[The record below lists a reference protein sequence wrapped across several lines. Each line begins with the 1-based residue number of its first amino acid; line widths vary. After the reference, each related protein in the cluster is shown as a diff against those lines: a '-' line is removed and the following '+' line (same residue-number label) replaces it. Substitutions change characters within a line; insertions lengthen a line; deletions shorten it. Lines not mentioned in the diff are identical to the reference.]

1 MDACNYRPV
10 SILSVVSKVLEKAV
24 FLQLNKYLV
33 DHKLLYQFQSGF
45 RVSYSTDTCLIHLQ
59 DHIRGQIASGKY
71 TGMILLDIQK
81 TFDSVDH
88 QILCKKLLALG
99 IQSTAWFNSYLSDRK
114 QLVNINGTE
123 SDPLLITY
131 GVPQGSILGPLL
143 FLCYVNDMPN
153 SVDCLMLQ
161 YADDSALI
169 CSDKDPEKIGRIL
182 RTNLESCN
190 KWLIENGLS
199 LHMGKTELILFGTKR
214 KLSVHNEFS
223 IVMSDG
229 HVIKS
234 KKVCCISGIST
245 EPIPRR

>member
-1 MDACNYRPV
+1 MSLQSLV
-10 SILSVVSKVLEKAV
+10 EIVVSQVLEKAV

-45 RVSYSTDTCLIHLQ
+45 RGSYSTDTCLIHLQ

-81 TFDSVDH
+81 AFDIVDH
-88 QILCKKLLALG
+88 QILCKKLSALS

-123 SDPLLITY
+123 SDPLPITC

-153 SVDCLMLQ
+153 SVNCLML
-161 YADDSALI
+161 
-169 CSDKDPEKIGRIL
+169 
-182 RTNLESCN
+182 
-190 KWLIENGLS
+190 
-199 LHMGKTELILFGTKR
+199 
-214 KLSVHNEFS
+214 
-223 IVMSDG
+223 
-229 HVIKS
+229 
-234 KKVCCISGIST
+234 
-245 EPIPRR
+245 

>member
-1 MDACNYRPV
+1 MLTISLKNIILQCSKYYDTLTRVTRLKVAPNMHGRPDQSQRELTIAC
-10 SILSVVSKVLEKAV
+10 STED

-45 RVSYSTDTCLIHLQ
+45 RGSYSTDTCLIHLQ

-81 TFDSVDH
+81 AFDSVDH
-88 QILCKKLLALG
+88 QILCKKLSVLG

-123 SDPLLITY
+123 SDPLPITC

-153 SVDCLMLQ
+153 SVNCLMLQ
-161 YADDSALI
+161 YTDDSALI
-169 CSDKDPEKIGRIL
+169 CSDKDPEKIDSIL

-190 KWLIENGLS
+190 KWLI
-199 LHMGKTELILFGTKR
+199 
-214 KLSVHNEFS
+214 
-223 IVMSDG
+223 
-229 HVIKS
+229 
-234 KKVCCISGIST
+234 
-245 EPIPRR
+245 